1 MFFQFQ
7 AVLQGKEYEII
18 FAAVF
23 FTALYQLPSHS
34 FAAV

>member
-7 AVLQGKEYEII
+7 AVLQGKEYDRL

-23 FTALYQLPSHS
+23 FPALYQLPAHS